1 MKWLSKRS
9 KQVTTDRAVEERI
22 ILELDTAFLDAFLR
36 RDVAVVDRNLPDD
49 FIAVFPDGR
58 VANKQMELENVR
70 HAAVESYTTEEVQV
84 HWYSDTVAVVNF
96 RMVLNMKERGQKQ
109 VRDLHVYIKRD
120 EKWQMITGQVT
131 PILQP

>member
-1 MKWLSKRS
+1 MA
-9 KQVTTDRAVEERI
+9 TDRAAEERI

-36 RDVAVVDRNLPDD
+36 RDVPVIERDLPDD
-49 FIAVFPDGR
+49 FLAVFPDGR
-58 VANKQMELENVR
+58 IANKQMELENVR
-70 HAAVESYTTEEVQV
+70 HAEVESYTTDEVQV

-96 RMVLNMKERGQKQ
+96 RMMLNMKERGQKQ

-120 EKWQMITGQVT
+120 GKWQMITGQVT

>member
-1 MKWLSKRS
+1 M
-9 KQVTTDRAVEERI
+9 TTDRAAEERI

-36 RDVAVVDRNLPDD
+36 RDVTVVERDLPDD
-49 FIAVFPDGR
+49 FLAVFPDGR

-70 HAAVESYTTEEVQV
+70 HAAVESYTTDEVQV

-96 RMVLNMKERGQKQ
+96 RMMLNMRERGHKQ

-120 EKWQMITGQVT
+120 GRWQMITGQVT

>member
-1 MKWLSKRS
+1 MA
-9 KQVTTDRAVEERI
+9 TDRAAEERI
-22 ILELDTAFLDAFLR
+22 ILELDNAFLDAFLR

-49 FIAVFPDGR
+49 FLAVFPDGQ

-70 HAAVESYTTEEVQV
+70 HAAVESYTIDEVQV
-84 HWYSDTVAVVNF
+84 HWYCDTVAVVNF

-120 EKWQMITGQVT
+120 GKWQMITGQVT

>member
-1 MKWLSKRS
+1 M
-9 KQVTTDRAVEERI
+9 TTDRAAEERI
-22 ILELDTAFLDAFLR
+22 LLELDTAFLDAFLR
-36 RDVAVVDRNLPDD
+36 RDVAVIERDLPDD
-49 FIAVFPDGR
+49 FLAVFPDGR
-58 VANKQMELENVR
+58 IANKQMELENVR
-70 HAAVESYTTEEVQV
+70 HAEVESYTTDEVQV

-96 RMVLNMKERGQKQ
+96 RMMLNMKERGQKQ

>member
-1 MKWLSKRS
+1 M
-9 KQVTTDRAVEERI
+9 TTDRAAEERI

-36 RDVAVVDRNLPDD
+36 RDVAMVDRDLPDD
-49 FIAVFPDGR
+49 FLAVFPNGR

-70 HAAVESYTTEEVQV
+70 NAAVESYTTDEVQV

-109 VRDLHVYIKRD
+109 VRDLHVYIKRNG
-120 EKWQMITGQVT
+120 KWQMITGQVT
-131 PILQP
+131 PILQT

>member
-1 MKWLSKRS
+1 MA
-9 KQVTTDRAVEERI
+9 TDRATEERT

-36 RDVAVVDRNLPDD
+36 RDVAVVERDLPDD
-49 FIAVFPDGR
+49 FLAVFPDGR

-70 HAAVESYTTEEVQV
+70 HAEVESYTADEVQV

-96 RMVLNMKERGQKQ
+96 RMVLNIKERGQKQ

-120 EKWQMITGQVT
+120 GKWQMITGQVT
-131 PILQP
+131 PILQL

>member
-1 MKWLSKRS
+1 M
-9 KQVTTDRAVEERI
+9 TANRAAEERI

-36 RDVAVVDRNLPDD
+36 RDVPVIERDLPDD
-49 FIAVFPDGR
+49 FLAVFPDGR
-58 VANKQMELENVR
+58 IANKQMELENVR
-70 HAAVESYTTEEVQV
+70 HAEVESYTTDEVQV

-96 RMVLNMKERGQKQ
+96 RMMLNMKERGQKQ

-120 EKWQMITGQVT
+120 GNWQMITGQVT

>member
-1 MKWLSKRS
+1 M
-9 KQVTTDRAVEERI
+9 TPDRVAEERI
-22 ILELDTAFLDAFLR
+22 ILELDTAFLDAFLQ
-36 RDVAVVDRNLPDD
+36 RDVAVVDRALPDD
-49 FIAVFPDGR
+49 FLAVFPDGR

-70 HAAVESYTTEEVQV
+70 HAAVESYTTDEVQV

-120 EKWQMITGQVT
+120 GVWQMITGQVT

>member
-1 MKWLSKRS
+1 M
-9 KQVTTDRAVEERI
+9 VADRAAEERI
-22 ILELDTAFLDAFLR
+22 ILELDAAFLDAFLR
-36 RDVAVVDRNLPDD
+36 RDVAVIEHDLPDD
-49 FIAVFPDGR
+49 FLAVFPDGR

-70 HAAVESYTTEEVQV
+70 HAEVESYTTDEVQV

-96 RMVLNMKERGQKQ
+96 RMMLNMKERGQKQ

-120 EKWQMITGQVT
+120 GNWQMITGQVT